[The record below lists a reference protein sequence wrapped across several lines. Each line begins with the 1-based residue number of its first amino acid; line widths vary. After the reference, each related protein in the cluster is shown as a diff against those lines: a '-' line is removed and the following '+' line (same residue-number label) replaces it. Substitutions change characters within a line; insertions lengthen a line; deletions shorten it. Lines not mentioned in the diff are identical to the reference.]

1 MSLVARVAGLFGR
14 SVRAEG
20 GAGWS
25 MTIGQ
30 KLELIGQMFGRPTK
44 AGRSVTWETAL
55 EVSTVLACMRVI
67 AEGLAQAPLKLYR
80 ERSGGRGADPAT
92 DHPVYRLLYR
102 RPNAWQTSFAFR
114 ETMAYHIALTGDF
127 FAFKNI
133 LRGTLVELLPL
144 KPDAV
149 RVKQNADYSLSYT
162 VRGENGRVLE
172 LTDRQIWHV
181 RGPSWNSYRGLE
193 LVKLAREAIG
203 LAMRAEETQIEIQRR
218 GARIPGVIGMDTN
231 LSTAQ
236 YADLAAYLKDH
247 ALVAFEELGLLIL
260 DRSAK
265 FQSVA
270 MSGVDA
276 QTIETR
282 RLQVEEIC
290 REFRVMPIMVGHA
303 DKTATYASAEQMFIA
318 HAVHTLGPWFE
329 RIEQAID
336 TGLLTESDWQNG
348 YYAKHNVN
356 ALLRGALK
364 DEAEYFAK
372 ALGSGGT
379 RGWMTQNEVRALKE
393 MNPLDGGD
401 ELPMPTNLPIQPAE
415 KPTSAPEPE
424 PETAS

>member
-1 MSLVARVAGLFGR
+1 MSLASRLSGLLR
-14 SVRAEG
+14 RTVRAETG
-20 GAGWS
+20 TGWS
-25 MTIGQ
+25 MTVGQ
-30 KLELIGQMFGRPTK
+30 KLELIGQMFGRPSK
-44 AGRSVTWETAL
+44 AGCTVTWETAL
-55 EVSTVLACMRVI
+55 EVSTVLACLRVI

-80 ERSGGRGADPAT
+80 ARPDGRGADPAT
-92 DHPVYRLLYR
+92 DHPLYRLLHR

-114 ETMAYHIALTGDF
+114 ETMAYHVALAGDF
-127 FAFKNI
+127 FAFKNVV
-133 LRGTLVELLPL
+133 RGTLVELLPL

-149 RVKQNADYSLSYT
+149 RVKQNPDYSLIYT
-162 VRGENGRVLE
+162 VRGENGRTLE

-181 RGPSWNSYRGLE
+181 RGPSWNSWRGLE
-193 LVKLAREAIG
+193 PVKLAREAIG

-218 GARIPGVIGMDTN
+218 GARVPGVIGMDTTLASN
-231 LSTAQ
+231 Q
-236 YADLAAYLKDH
+236 YNDLAAYLKDQ
-247 ALVAFEELGLLIL
+247 AMVAFEELGLLIL
-260 DRSAK
+260 DRNAK

-290 REFRVMPIMVGHA
+290 RAFRVMPIMVGHT

-329 RIEQAID
+329 RVEQAID
-336 TGLLTESDWQNG
+336 TGLLTEADWRQG
-348 YYAKHNVN
+348 YYAKHTVN

-379 RGWMTQNEVRALKE
+379 RGWLTQNEVRALKE

-401 ELPMPTNLPIQPAE
+401 DLPQPTNQPAAPAAQPAAE
-415 KPTSAPEPE
+415 KDPEPE
-424 PETAS
+424 PTS